1 MVHIPLLFLFP
12 DGVQLLAGGQGVQG
26 ADAEHLGLTAGEQA
40 GAVDPGQHAHLGG
53 QGTDLV
59 LGAAVHT
66 VALQQPGLDDL
77 LLELIGELLQV
88 LVHIRILLQIL
99 LVPVVDHGVPAGL
112 PHVLVVGIHGG
123 LGLVH
128 EVGHDLVEQ
137 LLVELGVVV
146 LHLGLADL
154 GDDLVDEGHLL
165 LDLLVGLHDAGV
177 HDLVGDLVGAGL
189 DHHDLLGGGGHG
201 HIHAAGLALLLVGV
215 EDDLAVAVAHLQ
227 AADGA
232 GKGDL
237 RVAHTGGG
245 ADHGGHLGGAV
256 VVHAHHG
263 ALDAHVVAEV
273 IGEQG
278 AHGPVDQAAGQHG
291 GQRGAALTAHEA
303 AGDAAHGIQLLLKLH
318 RQGEEVDAVPGT
330 GRDGDGHHDGSVAVL
345 DHGAGAGQLGHL
357 AHLDGQGT
365 AAQVHGPAL
374 ELGEFLVLNDG

>member
-1 MVHIPLLFLFP
+1 M
-12 DGVQLLAGGQGVQG
+12 
-26 ADAEHLGLTAGEQA
+26 
-40 GAVDPGQHAHLGG
+40 
-53 QGTDLV
+53 
-59 LGAAVHT
+59 
-66 VALQQPGLDDL
+66 ALQQPGLDDL

-112 PHVLVVGIHGG
+112 PDILVVGIHGG

-177 HDLVGDLVGAGL
+177 HDLVGDLVGPGL
-189 DHHDLLGGGGHG
+189 DHDHLLSGGGHS
-201 HIHAAGLALLLVGV
+201 HVHAGGLALLLIGI
-215 EDDLAVAVAHLQ
+215 EDDLPVHIAHLQ

-232 GKGDL
+232 GEGDL
-237 RVAHTGGG
+237 GIAHTGRGT
-245 ADHGGHLGGAV
+245 DHGGHLGGAV
-256 VVHAHHG
+256 VVHAHDG

-273 IGEQG
+273 VGEQG